1 MNNKEKLSIVKT
13 NYAINGTTTYCE
25 ITFKFRAIPFIVA
38 SFKNHKATNAL
49 QSNAIPDIGIGKKK
63 NTIKVGE
70 ATFKVKGVAK
80 CNPNDTYDETLGK
93 RIAFSKAFI
102 TGHKKF
108 WHIIDMCYEA
118 LITKSTEMRQNGST
132 EMDIIKREIEHLNKL
147 THGEH

>member
-1 MNNKEKLSIVKT
+1 MNKEKLSIVKT
-13 NYAINGTTTYCE
+13 NYVINGTTTYCE
-25 ITFKFRAIPFIVA
+25 ITFKFRLRPFVVA
-38 SFKNHKATNAL
+38 AFRNHKATTALKSNTVPNAEIIK
-49 QSNAIPDIGIGKKK
+49 S

-70 ATFKVKGVAK
+70 AIFKVKGVAK

-108 WHIIDMCYEA
+108 KHITDMCYKA
-118 LITKSTEMRQNGST
+118 LACKKMEMYSNYYN
-132 EMDIIKREIEHLNKL
+132 EINIIDREIEHLNKL

>member
-1 MNNKEKLSIVKT
+1 MNKEKLSIVKT

-25 ITFKFRAIPFIVA
+25 ITFKFRAMPFIVA
-38 SFKNHKATNAL
+38 SFRNHQATAALKSNVTPNVELVKN
-49 QSNAIPDIGIGKKK
+49 S
-63 NTIKVGE
+63 TIKVGE
-70 ATFKVKGVAK
+70 AIFKVKGVAK

-108 WHIIDMCYEA
+108 KHIIDMCYKA
-118 LITKSTEMRQNGST
+118 LVDKGCDMSTTYNSEN
-132 EMDIIKREIEHLNKL
+132 DIIVRELEHLDKL

>member
-1 MNNKEKLSIVKT
+1 MNKEKLSIVKT

-25 ITFKFRAIPFIVA
+25 ITFKFRAMPFIVA
-38 SFKNHKATNAL
+38 AFRNHKATTAL
-49 QSNAIPDIGIGKKK
+49 KSNVTPNVELIKS
-63 NTIKVGE
+63 NTLKVGE
-70 ATFKVKGVAK
+70 AIFKVKGVAK

-108 WHIIDMCYEA
+108 KHIIDMCHDA
-118 LITKSTEMRQNGST
+118 LMVKSAEMSNIYT
-132 EMDIIKREIEHLNKL
+132 IEREIVDRELVHLNEL

>member
-1 MNNKEKLSIVKT
+1 MNKEKLSIVKT
-13 NYAINGTTTYCE
+13 DYVINGTTTYCE

-49 QSNAIPDIGIGKKK
+49 QSNTIPNIGLGKK

-108 WHIIDMCYEA
+108 KFIIDMCHDA
-118 LITKSTEMRQNGST
+118 LLRKSGEMSAMYT
-132 EMDIIKREIEHLNKL
+132 IEREIIDRELVHLDKL

>member
-1 MNNKEKLSIVKT
+1 MNKEKLSIVKT
-13 NYAINGTTTYCE
+13 EYVTNGTTTYCN
-25 ITFKFRAIPFIVA
+25 ITFKFRAMPFIVA
-38 SFKNHKATNAL
+38 AFKNHQAL
-49 QSNAIPDIGIGKKK
+49 TALKSNVTPNVELIEK
-63 NTIKVGE
+63 NKTIKVGE
-70 ATFKVKGVAK
+70 AIFKVKGVAK

>member
-1 MNNKEKLSIVKT
+1 MNKEKLSIVKT
-13 NYAINGTTTYCE
+13 EYVTNGTTTYCN

-38 SFKNHKATNAL
+38 AFRNHKATTAL
-49 QSNAIPDIGIGKKK
+49 KSNVTPNVELVK
-63 NTIKVGE
+63 NSTIKVGE
-70 ATFKVKGVAK
+70 AMFKVKGVAK

-108 WHIIDMCYEA
+108 KHIIDMCHDA
-118 LITKSTEMRQNGST
+118 LMTKQAEMSNIYT
-132 EMDIIKREIEHLNKL
+132 IEREIVDREIVHLDEL

>member
-1 MNNKEKLSIVKT
+1 MNKEKLSIVKT
-13 NYAINGTTTYCE
+13 EYVTNGTTTYCN
-25 ITFKFRAIPFIVA
+25 ITFKFRAMPFIVA
-38 SFKNHKATNAL
+38 AFKNHKATTALKSNVTPNAEL
-49 QSNAIPDIGIGKKK
+49 VKN

-70 ATFKVKGVAK
+70 AMFKVKGIAK

-108 WHIIDMCYEA
+108 KHIIDMCHDA
-118 LITKSTEMRQNGST
+118 LMVKQAEMSNIYSI
-132 EMDIIKREIEHLNKL
+132 EREIVDRELVHLNEL

>member
-1 MNNKEKLSIVKT
+1 MNKEKLSIVKT
-13 NYAINGTTTYCE
+13 NYVINGTTTYCE
-25 ITFKFRAIPFIVA
+25 ITFKFRAMLFMIA
-38 SFKNHKATNAL
+38 AFKNHKATTALKSNVTPNAEL
-49 QSNAIPDIGIGKKK
+49 SKN

-70 ATFKVKGVAK
+70 AIFKVKGVAK

-108 WHIIDMCYEA
+108 KYIIDMCHDA
-118 LITKSTEMRQNGST
+118 LMIKSAEMSNIYT
-132 EMDIIKREIEHLNKL
+132 IEREIVDREIVHLEEL

>member
-1 MNNKEKLSIVKT
+1 MNKEKLSIVKT
-13 NYAINGTTTYCE
+13 KYAINGTTTYCE
-25 ITFKFRAIPFIVA
+25 ITFKFRVMPFIVA
-38 SFKNHKATNAL
+38 SFKNHKATTAL
-49 QSNAIPDIGIGKKK
+49 KSNAVPNAEIIKS

-70 ATFKVKGVAK
+70 AVFKVKGVAK

-108 WHIIDMCYEA
+108 KHIIDMCHDA
-118 LITKSTEMRQNGST
+118 LMIKSAEMSNIYT
-132 EMDIIKREIEHLNKL
+132 IEREIIDRELVHLDKL

>member
-1 MNNKEKLSIVKT
+1 MNKEKLSIVKT
-13 NYAINGTTTYCE
+13 EYVTNGTTTYCN
-25 ITFKFRAIPFIVA
+25 ITFKFRAMPFIVA
-38 SFKNHKATNAL
+38 AFRNHKATTALKSNVTPNAEL
-49 QSNAIPDIGIGKKK
+49 SKN

-70 ATFKVKGVAK
+70 AIFKVKGIAK

-108 WHIIDMCYEA
+108 KHIIDMCHDA
-118 LITKSTEMRQNGST
+118 LMTKQAEMGNIYSI
-132 EMDIIKREIEHLNKL
+132 EREIVDRELVHLNEL

>member
-1 MNNKEKLSIVKT
+1 MNKEKLSIVKT
-13 NYAINGTTTYCE
+13 EYVTNGTTTYCN
-25 ITFKFRAIPFIVA
+25 ITFKFRAMPFIVA
-38 SFKNHKATNAL
+38 AFKNHKATTALKSNVTPNAEL
-49 QSNAIPDIGIGKKK
+49 SKN

-70 ATFKVKGVAK
+70 AIFKVKGIAK

-108 WHIIDMCYEA
+108 KHIIDMCHDA
-118 LITKSTEMRQNGST
+118 LMIKQAEMSNIYSI
-132 EMDIIKREIEHLNKL
+132 EREIVDRELVHLNEL